1 MNKEEHLE
9 AIKKAD
15 HEYYDLDNPSMSDAE
30 YDSLRR
36 SYIEQHGSEDLDYVP
51 GGVSEGFEKF
61 KHPTPVTSLS
71 KWTKGVDDEADL
83 KAKIEELWPVEV
95 QPKYDGLTVVAYPNA
110 DGSCRFVTRGLGGE
124 IGEVLPNFIPKYEGA
139 GVNNSGY
146 PIRGEVFITPWNFD
160 KLNSVLIFDGEAP
173 MKSMR
178 NAAAGLLR
186 RKERSPYLDLLSYVV
201 YDLPGQDMTPAEMR
215 EIVIDKTKFQFTD
228 GYGADT
234 VEFTDYKVDT
244 VDEIIETVRQV
255 YEDITTLQ
263 IYPIDGIVIKS
274 CQEGS
279 LEKFGH
285 TSHHPRNAFAYKAAR
300 TVFTTVVR
308 DVVWQMGRSK
318 ATPVAIVDPVEIDG
332 ATVTKASLHNA
343 EQIKKLGLKIGAKVT
358 IYKANEIIPQIG
370 EVLEPGDKDIV
381 LNVCPSCGKPLTEI
395 NGQQFCTNSVC
406 EERIAQN
413 IAFLGKK
420 DVLDIPGLSIQTAR
434 KMVSAYPGAADIYG
448 QNMIFKLDYEDLKA
462 LPGFA
467 EKSAEKLFR
476 AIQQARVDVELPRFI
491 KALCIPGIGN
501 DIGKILADEFED
513 LDTMHR
519 MFSFAENRWS
529 DVVPRLQTINGIGPV
544 TAKILC
550 SGEFWDAVYDLYDV
564 IISIAPYKKKK
575 IAKGKLAEKTFVMTG
590 KMKHTRDYYEGLIE
604 KAGGKIASAVSKAT
618 DFLVIADVYSQSSK
632 AKKARELGTKLI
644 SPEELEAITAQ
655 NNEIKE
661 A

>member
-1 MNKEEHLE
+1 MNKEGHLE

-15 HEYYDLDNPSMSDAE
+15 HEYYDLDNPSMTDAE
-30 YDSLRR
+30 YDKLRR
-36 SYIEQHGSEDLDYVP
+36 DYIDKYGTEDLDYVP
-51 GGVSEGFEKF
+51 GNVSEGFEKF

-71 KWTKGVDDEADL
+71 KWTKGVDKKEDL
-83 KAKIEELWPVEV
+83 IKKIKELWPIEI
-95 QPKYDGLTVVAYPNA
+95 QPKYDGLTVVAYPNP
-110 DGSCRFVTRGLGGE
+110 DGSCKYVTRGLGGE
-124 IGEVLPNFIPKYEGA
+124 VGEVLPNFIPRYEGPRI
-139 GVNNSGY
+139 NNSGY
-146 PIRGEVFITPWNFD
+146 AIRGEVFITAENFKWINKALTD
-160 KLNSVLIFDGEAP
+160 KGEEP
-173 MKSMR
+173 MKNVR

-186 RKERSPYLDLLSYVV
+186 RKDRSPYLNLLKYIV
-201 YDLPGQDMTPAEMR
+201 YDLPGQDMTPEEMR
-215 EIVIDKTKFQFTD
+215 SIITEKTEFMFTN
-228 GYGADT
+228 GRP
-234 VEFTDYKVDT
+234 F
-244 VDEIIETVRQV
+244 VDEDMETVCKGIGML
-255 YEDITTLQ
+255 YEEINWLKL
-263 IYPIDGIVIKS
+263 YPIDGIVIKS
-274 CQEGS
+274 CQEHS
-279 LEKFGH
+279 LEKFGS
-285 TSHHPRNAFAYKAAR
+285 TAHHNRNAFAYKAAR
-300 TVFTTVVR
+300 TVYTTVVR
-308 DVVWQMGRSK
+308 DVVWQMGRNK

-343 EQIKKLGLKIGAKVT
+343 EQIKKLGLKIGAKVA

-381 LNVCPSCGKPLTEI
+381 LDVCPSCGKPLTEI
-395 NGQQFCTNSVC
+395 NGQQFCTNPVC

-420 DVLDIPGLSIQTAR
+420 DVLDIPGLSIKTAR

-448 QNMIFKLDYEDLKA
+448 QNMIFKLDYEDLKT

-513 LDTMHR
+513 LDTMNR

-529 DVVPRLQTINGIGPV
+529 DVVPKLQTINGIGPV

-564 IISIAPYKKKK
+564 IISIAPYKKKE
-575 IAKGKLAEKTFVMTG
+575 IAKGKLAGKTFVLTG
-590 KMKHTRDYYEGLIE
+590 KMEHARSYYEELIK
-604 KAGGKIASAVSKAT
+604 KAGGKIASAVSKTT

-644 SPEELEAITAQ
+644 SPEELEAITVQ
-655 NNEIKE
+655 NNKIKE
-661 A
+661 E